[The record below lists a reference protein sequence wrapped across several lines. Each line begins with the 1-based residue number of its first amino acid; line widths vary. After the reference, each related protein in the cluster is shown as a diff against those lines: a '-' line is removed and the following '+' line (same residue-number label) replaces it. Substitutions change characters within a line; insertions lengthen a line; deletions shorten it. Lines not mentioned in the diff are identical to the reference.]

1 MHSACGLPS
10 GSRPGAA
17 GGEGPSA
24 PWCGANGPRSTPHSA
39 SRPRHDWSGPQDII
53 RVPALRSA
61 WPGGT
66 TFAGLPA
73 ICIPCGIPGTRF
85 TRGGLGFLLVQMP
98 RHPLVPGRAQ
108 RNPQPAPPRR
118 QTIFTM
124 GTRRRP
130 GRARRL
136 TRTPAHRTCTFHD
149 AQCSL
154 TFRRSTRTAGQ
165 KACAP
170 SPKAHEFPA
179 ITVMLVGAADS
190 RSTQVPQLGCF
201 QTEFRTGRADCPEVG
216 ALSA

>member
-108 RNPQPAPPRR
+108 RNPATGSAETADDLHHGHPPP
-118 QTIFTM
+118 
-124 GTRRRP
+124 TRPSTATHPHTSPSHLHVSRCAVLTDVP
-130 GRARRL
+130 SEHTYGR
-136 TRTPAHRTCTFHD
+136 TKGM
-149 AQCSL
+149 CS
-154 TFRRSTRTAGQ
+154 F
-165 KACAP
+165 
-170 SPKAHEFPA
+170 PK
-179 ITVMLVGAADS
+179 S
-190 RSTQVPQLGCF
+190 S
-201 QTEFRTGRADCPEVG
+201 
-216 ALSA
+216 